1 MFAIFLFSGV
11 ILFQNFA
18 ASYTSYLSVVKE
30 HTPFDSI
37 QSLYE
42 DTDFIIGTNNGTA
55 YFEMFKV
62 LPKIRL
68 FYVHEFI
75 YFQPTNNFS
84 TLLTEERWKWS
95 ESFESALDNIRGGQ
109 YAFMQSTQ
117 AMLRKL
123 GKWNFP
129 Q

>member
-62 LPKIRL
+62 LTKIRL
-68 FYVHEFI
+68 CPSIHLFSANKQ
-75 YFQPTNNFS
+75 FQYII
-84 TLLTEERWKWS
+84 
-95 ESFESALDNIRGGQ
+95 DG
-109 YAFMQSTQ
+109 
-117 AMLRKL
+117 RKVEMV
-123 GKWNFP
+123 
-129 Q
+129 